1 MLRQTGSRFYKMT
14 KSGNELLDVH
24 FREVGEY
31 SLPSSAEELSMFT
44 AYRAARTRSELSTNV
59 MAREAAKEEY
69 KVLAQRIACGYLRFV
84 IRQARRKS
92 HGDWLFSDLISAGY
106 EGLMHAI
113 TLFEPERG
121 NRFLTYASNW
131 INVRMQEC
139 LYKVR
144 VVHVPSHTR
153 KEMRKTRV
161 ENEKRQAAGEASQG
175 FEEPVISSIEGI
187 VIQDETVDIER
198 ETITKA
204 IDGLS
209 LLAQANL
216 SRVERLVLIYL
227 FGLRGGEPKSVEEVG
242 QLLYE
247 IDGSQMTPAR
257 VGDVR
262 DRGLKRLRDHLS
274 QEEIDGLADIFS

>member
-1 MLRQTGSRFYKMT
+1 MLYHPKLRGSRFYKMS
-14 KSGNELLDVH
+14 KSGNALLDVH

-31 SLPSSAEELSMFT
+31 PLPSSAEELSMFT
-44 AYRAARTRSELSTNV
+44 AYRAARVKSELSTNV
-59 MAREAAKEEY
+59 VTREVATREYQELAK
-69 KVLAQRIACGYLRFV
+69 KIACGYLRFV

-92 HGDWLFSDLISAGY
+92 HGDRLFSDLISAGY

-139 LYKVR
+139 LYRVR

-153 KEMRKTRV
+153 KEMRKNRV
-161 ENEKRQAAGEASQG
+161 EGRELAEP
-175 FEEPVISSIEGI
+175 FEEPVISSIENV
-187 VIQDETVDIER
+187 VIPDENVDIER
-198 ETITKA
+198 ETITKSLS
-204 IDGLS
+204 GLS

-216 SRVERLVLIYL
+216 SRVERLVLIYS
-227 FGLRGGEPKSVEEVG
+227 FGLRGSDPKTSEEIG
-242 QLLYE
+242 QILYE
-247 IDGSQMTPAR
+247 VDGSQMTPVR
-257 VGDVR
+257 VNAVR

-274 QEEIDGLADIFS
+274 VEDVGDLTDIFSG